1 MYTHHIFQKLVISV
15 LKFGRNP
22 RNTHRSRQNPCLR
35 YAYYMSWLCTPRKMK
50 IIKRMEYMIFRFPIH
65 LLSIYMKYYENK
77 QNAELQR
84 KNNFLRYPWHAT
96 YHCVLLFP
104 TIMME
109 IRIFQLST
117 PWSKGDFLKFLWTY
131 EMGLVFIDITMPC
144 DLSFYCVFFPNLNN
158 GNK

>member
-1 MYTHHIFQKLVISV
+1 MYTLHIFQKLVISV

-96 YHCVLLFP
+96 YHFRLFFP
-104 TIMME
+104 
-109 IRIFQLST
+109 
-117 PWSKGDFLKFLWTY
+117 K
-131 EMGLVFIDITMPC
+131 ITMAI
-144 DLSFYCVFFPNLNN
+144 SIFHFRTSIIQ
-158 GNK
+158 GG